1 MSMLLRGAP
10 AAAALNEKTAQLVSG
25 LREKGVVRRSPIVRL
40 GAREDD
46 LSYERAAVKR
56 CAAVG
61 IETRCVSLPENVS
74 GEALEET
81 LRSLSADA
89 SVHGILLLRP
99 LPAALDEARILRA
112 IAPEKDVDGAA
123 DGSLAAVYAGTDE
136 GFAPCTAQA
145 VLELLDY
152 YEIPIEGKRAV
163 VLGRSLVVGR
173 PAAMLL
179 LHRGATVT
187 LCHSKTENAAALRAK
202 RISSSPRPGGARA
215 SARVFPR
222 RTDGS
227 STSAIHY
234 NEETQKL
241 CATLSSPK
249 RMASFAPLRPCGRR
263 WRAHHGG
270 TGRAHGKSRGAPDKI
285 NSIQKTHD
293 RVGAKRKVPRDG
305 MLSVD
310 EAAGAARF
318 CSASAATRGYRSF
331 RGNCHERSLFTP

>member
-25 LREKGVVRRSPIVRL
+25 LREKGVVPTLAIVRL

-81 LRSLSADA
+81 LRSLSADT

-123 DGSLAAVYAGTDE
+123 EGSLAAVYAGTDE

-187 LCHSKTENAAALRAK
+187 LCHSKTENAAGL
-202 RISSSPRPGGARA
+202 AREA
-215 SARVFPR
+215 DILVA
-222 RTDGS
+222 
-227 STSAIHY
+227 A
-234 NEETQKL
+234 
-241 CATLSSPK
+241 A
-249 RMASFAPLRPCGRR
+249 GRR
-263 WRAHHGG
+263 RRAHHGG

-310 EAAGAARF
+310 EAARAARF

-331 RGNCHERSLFTP
+331 RGNCHERSLFTQ

>member
-25 LREKGVVRRSPIVRL
+25 LREKGVVPTLAIVRL

-61 IETRCVSLPENVS
+61 IEMRCVSLPENAS

-81 LRSLSADA
+81 LRALSDDA

-123 DGSLAAVYAGTDE
+123 EGSLAAVYAGTDE

-152 YEIPIEGKRAV
+152 YEIPIEGKR
-163 VLGRSLVVGR
+163 LVVGR

-187 LCHSKTENAAALRAK
+187 LCHSKTENAAGLAREADILVAAAGRRESVGAAYFRAGQTV
-202 RISSSPRPGGARA
+202 IDVG
-215 SARVFPR
+215 
-222 RTDGS
+222 
-227 STSAIHY
+227 IHY
-234 NEETQKL
+234 NEETRKL
-241 CATLSSPK
+241 CGDVAL
-249 RMASFAPLRPCGRR
+249 AEAEGVV
-263 WRAHHGG
+263 RAVTPVPGG
-270 TGRAHGKSRGAPDKI
+270 
-285 NSIQKTHD
+285 
-293 RVGAKRKVPRDG
+293 VGALTTAV
-305 MLSVD
+305 L
-310 EAAGAARF
+310 AAHTAKAAAR
-318 CSASAATRGYRSF
+318 RIK
-331 RGNCHERSLFTP
+331 

>member
-1 MSMLLRGAP
+1 MSMLLRGAS
-10 AAAALNEKTAQLVSG
+10 AAAALNKKTAQLVSG
-25 LREKGVVRRSPIVRL
+25 LREKGVVPTLAIVRL

-61 IETRCVSLPENVS
+61 IETRCVSLPEKVS

-81 LRSLSADA
+81 LEETLRSLSNDA

-123 DGSLAAVYAGTDE
+123 EGSLAAVYAGTDE

-187 LCHSKTENAAALRAK
+187 LCHSKTENAAGLAREADILVAAAGRRESVGAAYFRAGQTV
-202 RISSSPRPGGARA
+202 IDVG
-215 SARVFPR
+215 
-222 RTDGS
+222 
-227 STSAIHY
+227 IHY

-241 CATLSSPK
+241 CGDVALAEAEPIV
-249 RMASFAPLRPCGRR
+249 
-263 WRAHHGG
+263 RAVTPVPGG
-270 TGRAHGKSRGAPDKI
+270 
-285 NSIQKTHD
+285 
-293 RVGAKRKVPRDG
+293 VGALTTAV
-305 MLSVD
+305 L
-310 EAAGAARF
+310 AAHTAKAAAR
-318 CSASAATRGYRSF
+318 RIK
-331 RGNCHERSLFTP
+331 

>member
-1 MSMLLRGAP
+1 MHRC
-10 AAAALNEKTAQLVSG
+10 TA
-25 LREKGVVRRSPIVRL
+25 
-40 GAREDD
+40 
-46 LSYERAAVKR
+46 YCC
-56 CAAVG
+56 CA
-61 IETRCVSLPENVS
+61 
-74 GEALEET
+74 
-81 LRSLSADA
+81 
-89 SVHGILLLRP
+89 P
-99 LPAALDEARILRA
+99 LPPALDEARILRA

-123 DGSLAAVYAGTDE
+123 EGSLAAVYAGTDE

-152 YEIPIEGKRAV
+152 YKIPIEGKRAV

-187 LCHSKTENAAALRAK
+187 LCHSKTENAAGLAREADILVAAAGRRESVGAAYFRAGQTV
-202 RISSSPRPGGARA
+202 IDVG
-215 SARVFPR
+215 
-222 RTDGS
+222 
-227 STSAIHY
+227 IHY
-234 NEETQKL
+234 NEETRKL
-241 CATLSSPK
+241 CGDIAFRRS
-249 RMASFAPLRPCGRR
+249 GRR
-263 WRAHHGG
+263 RSRRYARAGRRRRAHHGG

-310 EAAGAARF
+310 EAARAARF
-318 CSASAATRGYRSF
+318 CSASAATRGHRSF

>member
-1 MSMLLRGAP
+1 M
-10 AAAALNEKTAQLVSG
+10 
-25 LREKGVVRRSPIVRL
+25 
-40 GAREDD
+40 
-46 LSYERAAVKR
+46 
-56 CAAVG
+56 
-61 IETRCVSLPENVS
+61 
-74 GEALEET
+74 
-81 LRSLSADA
+81 
-89 SVHGILLLRP
+89 
-99 LPAALDEARILRA
+99 
-112 IAPEKDVDGAA
+112 
-123 DGSLAAVYAGTDE
+123 YAGTDE

-187 LCHSKTENAAALRAK
+187 LCHSKTENAAGLAREADILVAAAGRRESVDAAYFRAGQTV
-202 RISSSPRPGGARA
+202 IDVG
-215 SARVFPR
+215 
-222 RTDGS
+222 
-227 STSAIHY
+227 IHY

-241 CATLSSPK
+241 CGDVVSPK
-249 RMASFAPLRPCGRR
+249 RMASFAPLRPC
-263 WRAHHGG
+263 RAASA
-270 TGRAHGKSRGAPDKI
+270 RSPRLWLAAHTAKSRGAPDKI

-310 EAAGAARF
+310 EAARAARF

>member
-25 LREKGVVRRSPIVRL
+25 LREKGVVPTLAIVRL

-112 IAPEKDVDGAA
+112 IAPEKDAA
-123 DGSLAAVYAGTDE
+123 EGSLAAVYAGTDE

-152 YEIPIEGKRAV
+152 YKIPIEGKRAV

-187 LCHSKTENAAALRAK
+187 LCHSKTENAAGLAREADILVAAAGRRESVGAAYFRA
-202 RISSSPRPGGARA
+202 GQTVVDVG
-215 SARVFPR
+215 
-222 RTDGS
+222 
-227 STSAIHY
+227 IHY

-241 CATLSSPK
+241 CGDVAL
-249 RMASFAPLRPCGRR
+249 AEADGVV
-263 WRAHHGG
+263 RAVTPVPGG
-270 TGRAHGKSRGAPDKI
+270 
-285 NSIQKTHD
+285 
-293 RVGAKRKVPRDG
+293 VGALTTAV
-305 MLSVD
+305 L
-310 EAAGAARF
+310 AAHTAKAAAR
-318 CSASAATRGYRSF
+318 RIK
-331 RGNCHERSLFTP
+331 

>member
-25 LREKGVVRRSPIVRL
+25 LREKGVVPMLAIVRL

-61 IETRCVSLPENVS
+61 IETRCVSLPENAS

-81 LRSLSADA
+81 LRSLSNDA

-123 DGSLAAVYAGTDE
+123 EGSLAAVYAGTDE

-152 YEIPIEGKRAV
+152 YEIPVEGKHAV

-173 PAAMLL
+173 PRQCCCCTAAQ
-179 LHRGATVT
+179 R
-187 LCHSKTENAAALRAK
+187 
-202 RISSSPRPGGARA
+202 
-215 SARVFPR
+215 
-222 RTDGS
+222 
-227 STSAIHY
+227 
-234 NEETQKL
+234 
-241 CATLSSPK
+241 
-249 RMASFAPLRPCGRR
+249 
-263 WRAHHGG
+263 
-270 TGRAHGKSRGAPDKI
+270 
-285 NSIQKTHD
+285 
-293 RVGAKRKVPRDG
+293 
-305 MLSVD
+305 
-310 EAAGAARF
+310 
-318 CSASAATRGYRSF
+318 
-331 RGNCHERSLFTP
+331 

>member
-25 LREKGVVRRSPIVRL
+25 LREKGVVPMLAIVRL

-46 LSYERAAVKR
+46 LSYERATVKR

-61 IETRCVSLPENVS
+61 IETRCVSLPENIS

-187 LCHSKTENAAALRAK
+187 LCHSKTENAAGLAREADILIAAAGRRESVGAAYFRAGQTV
-202 RISSSPRPGGARA
+202 IDVG
-215 SARVFPR
+215 
-222 RTDGS
+222 
-227 STSAIHY
+227 IHY

-241 CATLSSPK
+241 CGDVAL
-249 RMASFAPLRPCGRR
+249 AEADGVV
-263 WRAHHGG
+263 RAVTPVPGG
-270 TGRAHGKSRGAPDKI
+270 
-285 NSIQKTHD
+285 
-293 RVGAKRKVPRDG
+293 VGALTTAV
-305 MLSVD
+305 L
-310 EAAGAARF
+310 AAHTAKAAAR
-318 CSASAATRGYRSF
+318 RIK
-331 RGNCHERSLFTP
+331 

>member
-10 AAAALNEKTAQLVSG
+10 AAAALNEKTAQLVSS
-25 LREKGVVRRSPIVRL
+25 LREKGVVPTLAIVRL

-61 IETRCVSLPENVS
+61 IETRCVSLPEKVS
-74 GEALEET
+74 GEAIEET

-123 DGSLAAVYAGTDE
+123 EGSLAAVYAGTDE

-145 VLELLDY
+145 VLELLGY

-187 LCHSKTENAAALRAK
+187 LCHSKTENAAGLAREADILIAAAGRRESVGAAYFRAGQTV
-202 RISSSPRPGGARA
+202 IDVG
-215 SARVFPR
+215 
-222 RTDGS
+222 
-227 STSAIHY
+227 IHY
-234 NEETQKL
+234 NEETRKL
-241 CATLSSPK
+241 CGDIA
-249 RMASFAPLRPCGRR
+249 FAEAEGVV
-263 WRAHHGG
+263 
-270 TGRAHGKSRGAPDKI
+270 RGAPDKI

-293 RVGAKRKVPRDG
+293 RVGAKRKEPRDG

-310 EAAGAARF
+310 EAARAARF

>member
-25 LREKGVVRRSPIVRL
+25 LREKGVVPTLAIVRL

-81 LRSLSADA
+81 LRSLSADT

-123 DGSLAAVYAGTDE
+123 EGSLAAVYAGTDE

-179 LHRGATVT
+179 LHGATGT
-187 LCHSKTENAAALRAK
+187 LCHSKTENAAGLAREADILVAAAGRRESVDAAYFRAGQTV
-202 RISSSPRPGGARA
+202 IDVG
-215 SARVFPR
+215 
-222 RTDGS
+222 
-227 STSAIHY
+227 IHY

-241 CATLSSPK
+241 CGDVAL
-249 RMASFAPLRPCGRR
+249 AEADGVV
-263 WRAHHGG
+263 RAVTPVPGG
-270 TGRAHGKSRGAPDKI
+270 
-285 NSIQKTHD
+285 
-293 RVGAKRKVPRDG
+293 VGALTTAV
-305 MLSVD
+305 L
-310 EAAGAARF
+310 AAHTAKAAAR
-318 CSASAATRGYRSF
+318 RIK
-331 RGNCHERSLFTP
+331 

>member
-25 LREKGVVRRSPIVRL
+25 LREKGVVPTLAIVRL

-61 IETRCVSLPENVS
+61 IETRGVSLPENAS

-81 LRSLSADA
+81 LRSLSADT

-123 DGSLAAVYAGTDE
+123 EGSLAAVYAGTDE
-136 GFAPCTAQA
+136 GFAPCTAQ
-145 VLELLDY
+145 ELLDY

-187 LCHSKTENAAALRAK
+187 LCHSKTENAAGLAREADILIAAAGRRESVGAAYFRAGQTV
-202 RISSSPRPGGARA
+202 IDVG
-215 SARVFPR
+215 
-222 RTDGS
+222 
-227 STSAIHY
+227 IHY

-241 CATLSSPK
+241 CGDVAL
-249 RMASFAPLRPCGRR
+249 AEADGVV
-263 WRAHHGG
+263 RAVTPVPGG
-270 TGRAHGKSRGAPDKI
+270 
-285 NSIQKTHD
+285 
-293 RVGAKRKVPRDG
+293 VGALTTAV
-305 MLSVD
+305 L
-310 EAAGAARF
+310 AAHTAKAAAR
-318 CSASAATRGYRSF
+318 RIK
-331 RGNCHERSLFTP
+331 

>member
-1 MSMLLRGAP
+1 MSMLLRGAS
-10 AAAALNEKTAQLVSG
+10 AAAALNEKTAQLVSE
-25 LREKGVVRRSPIVRL
+25 LREKGIAPTLAIVRL

-123 DGSLAAVYAGTDE
+123 EGSLAAVYAGTDE

-187 LCHSKTENAAALRAK
+187 LCHSKTENAAGL
-202 RISSSPRPGGARA
+202 AREA
-215 SARVFPR
+215 DILIA
-222 RTDGS
+222 
-227 STSAIHY
+227 A
-234 NEETQKL
+234 
-241 CATLSSPK
+241 A
-249 RMASFAPLRPCGRR
+249 GRR
-263 WRAHHGG
+263 RRAHHGG

-310 EAAGAARF
+310 EAARAARF